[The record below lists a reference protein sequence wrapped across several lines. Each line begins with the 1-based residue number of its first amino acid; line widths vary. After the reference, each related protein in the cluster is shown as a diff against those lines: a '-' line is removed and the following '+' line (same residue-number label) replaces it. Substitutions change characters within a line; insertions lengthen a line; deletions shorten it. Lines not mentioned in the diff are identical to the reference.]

1 MSAAHHT
8 VRFGLA
14 TAVTSAGLCVMLA
27 IGTAARSPQSP
38 APVIA
43 GRVTTTDALPPNPLA
58 DLALPPA
65 SVERGDPE
73 VRNVIV
79 FLRHPPVKRIAAR
92 TVEMRQA
99 DEEFVPHVLAVAAGT
114 TVSFP
119 NGDPLFHNVFSLAP
133 RATFDLG
140 RYPKGDTRTRVF
152 TDPGIVKVFCRIHS
166 YMSAVIRVFD
176 HPYHAVPDDAGR
188 FSMPAPAPGTYD
200 LVVWHERSTEE
211 VHRVTVTA
219 SGARLTLAHPRTGS

>member
-1 MSAAHHT
+1 MSAAHHA
-8 VRFGLA
+8 VRVRLA
-14 TAVTSAGLCVMLA
+14 TAVTSAGLCFMLA
-27 IGTAARSPQSP
+27 IGTAARSPQS
-38 APVIA
+38 ATPVIA
-43 GRVTTTDALPPNPLA
+43 GRVTITDALPPNPLA

-73 VRNVIV
+73 VRNAIL
-79 FLRHPPVKRIAAR
+79 FLRHPPVKRIVAR

-99 DEEFVPHVLAVAAGT
+99 DEEFIPHVLAVSAGA

-140 RYPKGDTRTRVF
+140 RYPKGDTRMRVL
-152 TDPGIVKVFCRIHS
+152 T
-166 YMSAVIRVFD
+166 
-176 HPYHAVPDDAGR
+176 DAGR
-188 FSMPAPAPGTYD
+188 FSMPAPAPGIYD

-219 SGARLTLAHPRTGS
+219 SGARLTLAHPRNGS